1 MARRTSVTLQ
11 DDLDGTPAEETLRF
25 GISGAEY
32 EIDLSSKNAARLRSQ
47 MAPFIEHARKAGKM
61 PRRAVRTAASRR
73 RSRDIRAWAQA
84 KGIQLSERGRIPAN
98 VAAQYEAASRK
109 TSRRLPGNTRRQ
121 SPALALRGAHQ
132 GRSGS
137 EFSCP
142 GAELHF
148 GCGICWPPKL
158 AFASAA

>member
-32 EIDLSSKNAARLRSQ
+32 EIDLSSKNAARLRAQ

-73 RSRDIRAWAQA
+73 RSREIRAWAQA

-98 VAAQYEAASRK
+98 VAAQYEASTRK
-109 TSRRLPGNTRRQ
+109 TSRRLPGNAPRQ

-132 GRSGS
+132 GRPGTK
-137 EFSCP
+137 FSWP
-142 GAELHF
+142 GQKYTSVAAFRLR
-148 GCGICWPPKL
+148 PKL

>member
-11 DDLDGTPAEETLRF
+11 DDLDGGPAEETLRF

-47 MAPFIEHARKAGKM
+47 LAPFIEHARKAGKM

-73 RSRDIRAWAQA
+73 RSREIRAWAQA
-84 KGIQLSERGRIPAN
+84 RGIELSERGRIPAS

-109 TSRRLPGNTRRQ
+109 TSRRLRVTLRIRI
-121 SPALALRGAHQ
+121 PALTLRGPHQ
-132 GRSGS
+132 KYTSVAAL
-137 EFSCP
+137 P
-142 GAELHF
+142 AEPS
-148 GCGICWPPKL
+148 WQ
-158 AFASAA
+158 FASAA